1 MEYVTLNNGVKMPI
15 LGYGTYQTPARITQ
29 RCVED
34 ALSVGYR
41 SIDTAQC
48 YGNEHEVGLACR
60 QSGIARSEL
69 FITTKLWACRGYLDT
84 LRSIDGSLKEI
95 DMDYIDLL
103 LIHEP
108 TGDVYEIYRA
118 MEAAYKQ
125 GKLKAIGISNFMD
138 SRYSDL
144 IRRCE
149 IIPAINQV
157 ETHVFRQQKSLRE
170 LEKEAGTQHEA
181 WSPMACGKNGI
192 FQNPTLLSIA
202 RSHEKTSAQV
212 ALRFLSQQGIVVIPK
227 STHTDRM
234 KENLASLDFDL
245 TPDEMRRLESLEIG
259 KSLFGWW

>member
-1 MEYVTLNNGVKMPI
+1 
-15 LGYGTYQTPARITQ
+15 
-29 RCVED
+29 
-34 ALSVGYR
+34 
-41 SIDTAQC
+41 
-48 YGNEHEVGLACR
+48 
-60 QSGIARSEL
+60 
-69 FITTKLWACRGYLDT
+69 
-84 LRSIDGSLKEI
+84 
-95 DMDYIDLL
+95 MDYIDLL

-157 ETHVFRQQKSLRE
+157 ETHIFRQQKSLRK